1 MPLRNWRRKEVRD
14 NNNIS
19 TWDAFSDYIIE
30 HASKCDDFFLLS
42 STDIVAPRLFDSIP
56 SDKMIFRSVSASNL
70 VLNAAGLA
78 IEGKRPIVLSSSPSI
93 VIDGYRKIRDGL
105 AIPSMP
111 VSIAVADSGLSRG
124 SDGTSCNVLEDI
136 ALMRSL
142 PNMNIFVPS
151 GKASVVLSAENA
163 RQLNA
168 PSYFRLSNTKVLRV
182 DDVMSADSNGMDFLT
197 SGTDVT
203 ICACGVMVDQALRAF
218 DVLEQGG
225 ISAEIVDCC
234 KIKPF
239 PEQILLSSVRK
250 TGCCV
255 VAEEHSSIGGL
266 SSAVSD
272 CLSKTYPVATRFVAV
287 ENQFVNSGTP
297 DELRE
302 YYGLTWKEI
311 VNAAAE
317 VWALRR
323 R

>member
-1 MPLRNWRRKEVRD
+1 MSD
-14 NNNIS
+14 NKHTN
-19 TWDAFSDYIIE
+19 TWNAFLNYIIE
-30 HASKCDDFFLLS
+30 FASKRSDFFLLLS
-42 STDIVAPRLFDSIP
+42 GDVSDPESFNAIP
-56 SDKMIFRSVSASNL
+56 EDKKIIKSASASNL
-70 VLNAAGLA
+70 ILNAAGLA
-78 IEGKRPIVLSSSPSI
+78 VEGKRPIVISSSASI
-93 VIDGYRKIRDGL
+93 VIDGYRKIRDAL
-105 AIPSMP
+105 AIPSLP
-111 VSIAVADSGLSRG
+111 VSIAVSDGGLSRG

-142 PNMNIFVPS
+142 PNMNIYVPS
-151 GKASVVLSAENA
+151 GKASVISSAENA
-163 RQLNA
+163 RQLKA
-168 PSYFRLSNTKVLRV
+168 PSYFRLSRTDTARI
-182 DDVMSADSNGMDFLT
+182 DDTLGGVSNGANFLT

-203 ICACGVMVDQALRAF
+203 ICACGVMVDQALKAYHI
-218 DVLEQGG
+218 LEQRG

-239 PEQILLSSVRK
+239 PEQLLLSSVRK

-287 ENQFVNSGTP
+287 DDQFVNSGTP

-311 VNAAAE
+311 VNAAAK